1 MLRGA
6 VVESDGSCMFI
17 YLFLIA
23 KLFSGL
29 VVPFWVSMTNVMRF
43 SFSTS
48 SSVLELSF
56 LFKFNYLKNLF

>member
-6 VVESDGSCMFI
+6 VVESYGSCIFI

-23 KLFSGL
+23 KMFSGL
-29 VVPFWVSMTNVMRF
+29 AVPFWVSINNVMRF

-56 LFKFNYLKNLF
+56 LFTFNNLKNLF

>member
-6 VVESDGSCMFI
+6 VVESYGSCMFI

-29 VVPFWVSMTNVMRF
+29 VVPFWVSMTNDMRF